1 MFKQNFVDMNS
12 VLMLGHLTSKECK
25 QTPNLTRLQGKQHQQ
40 RQTSTTTTTTT
51 TTTIKA
57 AMKLLSCSARGHVTC
72 TSRFLVIKCGKK
84 CSAPADGLPSALKC
98 SAPADGLPS
107 ALQLQGYG
115 FFTETVR

>member
-40 RQTSTTTTTTT
+40 RQTTTTTTTTIT

-57 AMKLLSCSARGHVTC
+57 AMKLLPCSARGHVTC
-72 TSRFLVIKCGKK
+72 TSRFLVIKIKDCVWKK
-84 CSAPADGLPSALKC
+84 NAVH
-98 SAPADGLPS
+98 
-107 ALQLQGYG
+107 QLMV
-115 FFTETVR
+115 FLVFHS